1 MSSLIK
7 LLPDHVANQI
17 AAGEVIQRP
26 ASVVKELLDN
36 ALDAG
41 SSQICLYVK
50 EGGKA
55 LIQVVDNGCGM
66 NAADARMC
74 WERHATSK
82 IQQTEDI
89 FKIHTMGFRG
99 EALASIASVAHVEMR
114 TRRPE
119 DELGTR
125 IQIEG
130 SKLVLQEDFAGE
142 SGTSIAVKNL
152 FYNIPA
158 RRNFLK
164 SNPVEYKHVLE
175 EFNRAALAN
184 PEIGFQLFHNDEE
197 QINLESGSMENR
209 ILELINGATEGNL
222 LEVDEETSVVT
233 ITGFVGSPEFAR
245 KMRGD
250 QYFFVNRRFVRDPYL
265 NHAVVNAYEGLIS
278 KEQFPLYVL
287 HIQIDPALID
297 VNIHPSKTE
306 IKFEDERNV
315 YQILRAVTRKAL
327 GKLFKAPELPG
338 LREDNQ
344 FMFKE
349 IERVNNP
356 SEFSEFKPVSTVGSS
371 SKNWDDFKAV
381 YQEGRSKSN
390 RGWENLFPE
399 RNLVQP
405 VYKEETVGHVGN
417 PEPDEIVNRSFF
429 QVHQQY
435 IVTQI
440 KRGLMLIDQQAAH
453 ERILFERYLLAL
465 DKNPV
470 VSQQLL
476 FPKTVILPAQDELVL
491 LEILD
496 DIRKLGFN
504 ISHFGKNTFV
514 VNGLPAELHLGNE
527 QDLLEEVV
535 ESYRTNKLSSEEK
548 NKKVART
555 LAIKAAIKKGTR
567 MQIEEMS
574 RLVDELFAC
583 KEPAIAPDGRASI
596 RMLSLD
602 ELAELFVKSK

>member
-233 ITGFVGSPEFAR
+233 ITGFVGSPESAR

-278 KEQFPLYVL
+278 KEQFPFYVL

-405 VYKEETVGHVGN
+405 AYKEETVGHVGN

-567 MQIEEMS
+567 LQIEEMS